1 MCKFKDL
8 TIFFFFFFCI
18 YKTYLISA
26 ERYKNVVIDFLIV
39 KNADEVWVSMTNV
52 HTGLGVKNMSDLV
65 LKEIYCTYERTDF
78 TDEEIRKYKMT
89 EREVFGK
96 GDNLSEN

>member
-1 MCKFKDL
+1 
-8 TIFFFFFFCI
+8 
-18 YKTYLISA
+18 
-26 ERYKNVVIDFLIV
+26 
-39 KNADEVWVSMTNV
+39 MTNV